1 MEQTPSDRPGM
12 GPTKSTK
19 GNRATKKT
27 SKHVQ
32 RNGHDSLS
40 SQIRFELNGAH
51 SRWLEK
57 QRELYD
63 EHLVKILTSALRE
76 WLVRN
81 PDRFIDRASAA
92 DVLQE
97 ALDAFILR
105 HKDEYL

>member
-1 MEQTPSDRPGM
+1 M
-12 GPTKSTK
+12 
-19 GNRATKKT
+19 AAKKT
-27 SKHVQ
+27 FKQ
-32 RNGHDSLS
+32 IRQIRHDSVC
-40 SQIRFELNGAH
+40 SQIRFELNEAH

-63 EHLVKILTSALRE
+63 KHLVKILTSALRV

-81 PDRFIDRASAA
+81 LDRFINRANAA